1 MDGSAGRELK
11 QAMANEKVP
20 QSNRKRWAA
29 WIPWVVA
36 LAALGYLAGLTLW
49 LAFRGLVFPYQLDYG
64 EGLLLHFVNEWA
76 HGRPIYGPIGQY
88 PFVTANYPPLSMAL
102 ALALTLVLGAAL
114 PTPPNLDPLS
124 LAGMLA
130 AIEQIAMGLLL
141 GLELLLVSTEFFL
154 FRDVVS
160 TQLGLSMAVFND
172 PMNGVS
178 SASIIY
184 QLYFILLALLFFAVD
199 GHLVTV
205 SIIYQSFVYWPIGS
219 GLFYDGLQTI
229 AWSMAWV
236 ISAALLI
243 ALPIV
248 FCMTL
253 VQFCFGLLNRISPA
267 MNLFSLGFP
276 MAILAGLSLIYLT
289 LPNLAEAYLHLT
301 RDLLDK
307 IGVLLRSSGHV

>member
-1 MDGSAGRELK
+1 MPNDPLMHA
-11 QAMANEKVP
+11 
-20 QSNRKRWAA
+20 
-29 WIPWVVA
+29 
-36 LAALGYLAGLTLW
+36 
-49 LAFRGLVFPYQLDYG
+49 
-64 EGLLLHFVNEWA
+64 
-76 HGRPIYGPIGQY
+76 GQY
-88 PFVTANYPPLSMAL
+88 LQSLLAYWWPFCRIMAVFSLAPMFSHKAISVRVRILL

-114 PTPPNLDPLS
+114 PAPPNLDPLS

-130 AIEQIAMGLLL
+130 SIEQIAMGLLL
-141 GLELLLVSTEFFL
+141 GLALLLVFTVFTL
-154 FRDVVS
+154 IGDVVS

-184 QLYFILLALLFFAVD
+184 QLYFILLALLFFAID

-267 MNLFSLGFP
+267 MNLFS
-276 MAILAGLSLIYLT
+276 AGLSHGDPGRSVAD
-289 LPNLAEAYLHLT
+289 LPDPAEPCRGLPASDPRPAGQDRRTAQEQRPCLSRT
-301 RDLLDK
+301 AVRK
-307 IGVLLRSSGHV
+307 RPKRPPSRNSRRVATTAR